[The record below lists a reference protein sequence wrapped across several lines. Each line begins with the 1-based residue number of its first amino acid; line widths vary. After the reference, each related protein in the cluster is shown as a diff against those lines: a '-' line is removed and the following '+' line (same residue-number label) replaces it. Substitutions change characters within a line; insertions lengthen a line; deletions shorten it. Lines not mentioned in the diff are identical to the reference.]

1 MVGDVCLSLVPFLLL
16 LGTGV
21 VVLAGDVLAVCGD
34 NVDVLVALLSTL
46 TRGGSLPL
54 VGAFFL
60 TALAAFWCFLPFS
73 RSIVSPP
80 PPPLQFLTASSPNFC
95 WLFCFFGFRGKMIL
109 PPSAGLRPV
118 LRPA

>member
-46 TRGGSLPL
+46 TRGGSLPF
-54 VGAFFL
+54 VGAFFFNCADRVL
-60 TALAAFWCFLPFS
+60 FFS
-73 RSIVSPP
+73 
-80 PPPLQFLTASSPNFC
+80 
-95 WLFCFFGFRGKMIL
+95 
-109 PPSAGLRPV
+109 V
-118 LRPA
+118 LKVNS